1 MGVLT
6 VIFNTLIVLLSLFLV
21 CLVLIQRGK
30 GGGLAGAFGGAGGSS
45 AFGTKAGDT
54 FTRITIVAASIWIL
68 MTMLLVILTSRQTPS
83 LFDDA
88 PTSLTRDLTKPAAAP
103 ENPAAPVVPAPVD
116 TAAPIAGAPAPSAA
130 PPAAPAPAGDAPANN
145 FPLTPGNEPP
155 PSPK

>member
-88 PTSLTRDLTKPAAAP
+88 PTSLTRDLTKPAEAP
-103 ENPAAPVVPAPVD
+103 APVVPAPVD
-116 TAAPIAGAPAPSAA
+116 PAAPIAGAPAPSAA
-130 PPAAPAPAGDAPANN
+130 PPAAPAPAGDAPAAPANN

>member
-6 VIFNTLIVLLSLFLV
+6 AVLNTLIVLFSLFLV
-21 CLVLIQRGK
+21 CLVLIQRGR

-54 FTRITIVAASIWIL
+54 FTRITIGAAALWMV
-68 MTMLLVILTSRQTPS
+68 MTMLLVVLTSRQTPS

-88 PTSLTRDLTKPAAAP
+88 PTSLTRDLSASPDAPAPVDGAPAPIAVPSTAPAPLGGPPAAAP
-103 ENPAAPVVPAPVD
+103 
-116 TAAPIAGAPAPSAA
+116 G
-130 PPAAPAPAGDAPANN
+130 GN

-155 PSPK
+155 PSK